1 MMGEGRCPLADCFFP
16 PDTRHPER
24 KRRISVRIVSEGKA
38 GKYQSA
44 GRRRIGG
51 IPERKRGPP
60 SAEGQ
65 QPCAF
70 ARSEGC
76 VASLRGLSGIRRA
89 VFPNT
94 RGFRRLR
101 RPGSSRHRA
110 SPWAAPVLPTERAGS
125 EESIVCCLRQRTPFG
140 GWRHHLS
147 PAKAGALWV
156 LGNGVKVSLWQQRRE
171 NRTTGLRPWKNRQT
185 ALRAMEMHP
194 FCRLRRRL
202 STGKRLT

>member
-70 ARSEGC
+70 ARAEGC

-110 SPWAAPVLPTERAGS
+110 SPWAAPVPPTERAGS
-125 EESIVCCLRQRTPFG
+125 KGVFYAAFGSAPFG

-147 PAKAGALWV
+147 PVGKRVTGFSV
-156 LGNGVKVSLWQQRRE
+156 DCVSLRIQF
-171 NRTTGLRPWKNRQT
+171 PC
-185 ALRAMEMHP
+185 HP
-194 FCRLRRRL
+194 AGGGTIKLEGTL
-202 STGKRLT
+202 

>member
-24 KRRISVRIVSEGKA
+24 KRRISMRIVSEGKA

-70 ARSEGC
+70 ARAEGC

-125 EESIVCCLRQRTPFG
+125 KGVFYAAFGSAPFG

-147 PAKAGALWV
+147 PVGKRV
-156 LGNGVKVSLWQQRRE
+156 
-171 NRTTGLRPWKNRQT
+171 TGFSVAQGLPT
-185 ALRAMEMHP
+185 A
-194 FCRLRRRL
+194 RL
-202 STGKRLT
+202 SPTHWILRSLLLPYESSSLV

>member
-70 ARSEGC
+70 ARAEGC

-110 SPWAAPVLPTERAGS
+110 SPWAAPVPPTERAGS
-125 EESIVCCLRQRTPFG
+125 KGVFYAAFGSAPLWWLAPPPFPRWEACHWILSRPRAPYESSSLATPAS
-140 GWRHHLS
+140 LV
-147 PAKAGALWV
+147 ALWA
-156 LGNGVKVSLWQQRRE
+156 LGSGVKVSL
-171 NRTTGLRPWKNRQT
+171 
-185 ALRAMEMHP
+185 
-194 FCRLRRRL
+194 
-202 STGKRLT
+202 